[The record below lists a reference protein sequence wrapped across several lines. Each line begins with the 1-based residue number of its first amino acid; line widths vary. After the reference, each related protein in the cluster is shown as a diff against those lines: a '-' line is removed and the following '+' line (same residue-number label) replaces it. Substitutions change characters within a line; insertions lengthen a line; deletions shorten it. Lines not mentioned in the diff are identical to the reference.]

1 MVVLRRNLIILISL
15 LLSRSAFAQ
24 EISGMGSIVQ
34 RAMDYQALE
43 RVESLRQESAIARL
57 DSSNRLVAGNPS
69 FTLSQKSDRWNKNL
83 GEQEDTVGVSLP
95 LWRWGERQA
104 ATTVAA
110 SELVAVQAES
120 LAAKNLLAGNVRD
133 SVWGY
138 IREHLRQQTLE
149 KQIDE
154 AEKTELDARRRFEAG
169 DLAKVDWLNAKVALQ
184 GISAEIAEQ
193 NNRINKAEQQLIA
206 LTGLTGS
213 QLGFGPRER
222 YADTLIGK
230 LAEQPPRY
238 DERDLALSTSADHQL
253 LSTRVKRSQDRLR
266 LAQERG
272 SGSPELS
279 IGSSRSRGLS
289 GDPFARTV
297 TLSISIPFGG
307 GSQAR
312 SDVAQ
317 ITADLVRDEQ
327 DLQRFQK
334 TFAFIWE
341 RGLAQIQEKQR
352 ASKLAVQRSLD
363 ADSIRSALVKAA
375 EAGEVEYLERL
386 RAERQAFEAQI
397 AAIEAD
403 VDYQQTVSRFLQSI
417 GRLPNGVNSK

>member
-1 MVVLRRNLIILISL
+1 
-15 LLSRSAFAQ
+15 
-24 EISGMGSIVQ
+24 
-34 RAMDYQALE
+34 
-43 RVESLRQESAIARL
+43 
-57 DSSNRLVAGNPS
+57 
-69 FTLSQKSDRWNKNL
+69 
-83 GEQEDTVGVSLP
+83 
-95 LWRWGERQA
+95 
-104 ATTVAA
+104 
-110 SELVAVQAES
+110 
-120 LAAKNLLAGNVRD
+120 
-133 SVWGY
+133 
-138 IREHLRQQTLE
+138 
-149 KQIDE
+149 
-154 AEKTELDARRRFEAG
+154 
-169 DLAKVDWLNAKVALQ
+169 
-184 GISAEIAEQ
+184 
-193 NNRINKAEQQLIA
+193 
-206 LTGLTGS
+206 
-213 QLGFGPRER
+213 
-222 YADTLIGK
+222 
-230 LAEQPPRY
+230 
-238 DERDLALSTSADHQL
+238 
-253 LSTRVKRSQDRLR
+253 
-266 LAQERG
+266 
-272 SGSPELS
+272 
-279 IGSSRSRGLS
+279 
-289 GDPFARTV
+289 V